1 MRALAIITLLAA
13 AACGSK
19 HEAQTLQVEI
29 RGMQFMPQTLSV
41 HVGDHV
47 TWTNKDLVPHTT
59 TAKDLFDSGPIQPSA
74 TWSFTVTKPGQIDYV
89 CTLHPTMSAH
99 LFAE

>member
-1 MRALAIITLLAA
+1 MRAVSLALLLAA
-13 AACGSK
+13 CSSK
-19 HEAQTLQVEI
+19 HEPQSFQVEI
-29 RGMQFMPQTLSV
+29 RGMQFVPATVQV

-47 TWTNKDLVPHTT
+47 TWTNKDLVPHTV
-59 TAKDLFDSGPIQPSA
+59 TAKPMFDSGPVAPNA
-74 TWSFTVTKPGQIDYV
+74 TWSFTVTKPGEIDYV

>member
-1 MRALAIITLLAA
+1 MRSVAFALVLAA
-13 AACGSK
+13 CSSK
-19 HEAQTLQVEI
+19 HAPQTFQVEI
-29 RGMQFMPQTLSV
+29 RGMQFAPATVQV

-47 TWTNKDLVPHTT
+47 TWTNKDLVPHTV
-59 TAKDLFDSGPIQPSA
+59 TAKGLFDSGPVAPNA
-74 TWSFTVTKPGQIDYV
+74 TWSFTVAKPGEIDYV

>member
-1 MRALAIITLLAA
+1 MRAAVLALALV
-13 AACGSK
+13 ACSK
-19 HEAQTLQVEI
+19 GHTAQTFQVEI
-29 RGMQFMPQTLSV
+29 RGMQFVPATLQL

-47 TWTNKDLVPHTT
+47 TWTNKDLVPHTV
-59 TAKDLFDSGPIQPSA
+59 TAKGLFDSGPVQPNA
-74 TWSFTVTKPGQIDYV
+74 TWSTTVTKPGEIDYV